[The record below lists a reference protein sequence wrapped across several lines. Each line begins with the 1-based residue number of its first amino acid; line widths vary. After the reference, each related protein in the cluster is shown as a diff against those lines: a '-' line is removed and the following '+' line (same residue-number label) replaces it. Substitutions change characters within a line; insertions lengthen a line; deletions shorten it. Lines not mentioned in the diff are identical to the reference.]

1 MKVLDNHDLIFMRRA
16 IALAEQGMQSRAG
29 GPFGAVV
36 VKDGEIIAEAF
47 NRVTSENTPTVHA
60 EVLVIRE
67 ACQKLKSFQLRSCV
81 VYTSCEPCPMCL
93 EAIYWVRPDR
103 VVFACTKEDAAAIDF
118 DDHFVYQQI
127 EMPIEKR
134 SIPFDQV
141 LRERR
146 IWFLRN
152 GRIMENLRVI
162 EILTVR
168 RPWFN

>member
-1 MKVLDNHDLIFMRRA
+1 MTVYRI
-16 IALAEQGMQSRAG
+16 
-29 GPFGAVV
+29 
-36 VKDGEIIAEAF
+36 
-47 NRVTSENTPTVHA
+47 TSYNVCYT
-60 EVLVIRE
+60 
-67 ACQKLKSFQLRSCV
+67 KLLR
-81 VYTSCEPCPMCL
+81 
-93 EAIYWVRPDR
+93 DR

-152 GRIMENLRVI
+152 GRIMENLRA
-162 EILTVR
+162 
-168 RPWFN
+168 